1 MPCHAVTLEAHS
13 SRKCVLQI
21 FLQPPYHSSFMFL
34 KTQNKWTCRER
45 ERAEQSREHTV
56 LSFDFDCLWVSSDPR
71 LDQSSFAPHPDVSGS
86 PTASSSTT
94 TISAWLLSDFA
105 SGTCN
110 ANLFIKFAGDL
121 LMFMYDV
128 VLHSLK
134 DQRNMRNSRED
145 NKCNNP
151 KNQELN
157 HYLYIILL
165 EFGWDQ

>member
-1 MPCHAVTLEAHS
+1 
-13 SRKCVLQI
+13 
-21 FLQPPYHSSFMFL
+21 
-34 KTQNKWTCRER
+34 
-45 ERAEQSREHTV
+45 
-56 LSFDFDCLWVSSDPR
+56 
-71 LDQSSFAPHPDVSGS
+71 
-86 PTASSSTT
+86 
-94 TISAWLLSDFA
+94 
-105 SGTCN
+105 
-110 ANLFIKFAGDL
+110 
-121 LMFMYDV
+121 MFMYDV